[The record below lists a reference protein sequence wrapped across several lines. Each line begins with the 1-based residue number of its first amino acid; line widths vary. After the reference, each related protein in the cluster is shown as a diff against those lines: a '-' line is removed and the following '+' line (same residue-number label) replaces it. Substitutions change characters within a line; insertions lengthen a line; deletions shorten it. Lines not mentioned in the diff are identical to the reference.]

1 MESHESDH
9 RLIEKTGSVLRRLGL
24 GTRPVGVVVG
34 VSGGPDSMALLHILI
49 QLRAEPALEITVA
62 HLDHRLRPESG
73 DEAAFVERTAKELGA
88 DPRLS
93 AADVA
98 ADARSAGI
106 SIEEAGRRARY
117 AFFEEVRCSVG
128 ADFIATA
135 HHLDDQAETVLL
147 RLLRGSS
154 LTGLT
159 GMSELQ
165 GRLLRPFAR
174 TPKSEIVDFL
184 DSQGIPYVVDPSNL
198 LPDTDR
204 NYMRHYIIPQIEER
218 FPSYAKT
225 IARSADLLVRED
237 TFIEQSTD
245 DLVEKAVRFYADR
258 VVIDRGMLADVHP
271 VLIARLVR
279 RAVYS
284 LAGPTIRLQM
294 SHLDA
299 ATDLVRRGAA
309 SAVCEL
315 PSGYELVNRYGET
328 LILNARDAP
337 ACESFSFDVTKP
349 GVIVCPG
356 TGRELRFEILDRVQ
370 APLRSILQNAD
381 QAVFD
386 AGVAPLPLTV
396 RSPLPGDRIKPW
408 GMTGSAKLKNIFIDR
423 QIPVE
428 VRHLVPVLV
437 KDDEIL
443 WIAGIRRG
451 RAAPVTDSTGKVLRV
466 TYKGESSPGL

>member
-1 MESHESDH
+1 MESHESDR
-9 RLIEKTGSVLRRLGL
+9 RLVEKTEAVLRRLGL
-24 GTRPVGVVVG
+24 STRPVGVVVG
-34 VSGGPDSMALLHILI
+34 VSGGPDSMALLHVLMR
-49 QLRAEPALEITVA
+49 LSAELQLEITVA
-62 HLDHRLRPESG
+62 HLDHRLRSESG
-73 DEAAFVERTAKELGA
+73 DEAAFVERTAKDLGA

-98 ADARSAGI
+98 ADACAAGI

-117 AFFEEVRCSVG
+117 GFFEEVRCSVG

-159 GMSELQ
+159 AMSELQ

-174 TPKSEIVDFL
+174 IPKSEIVDFL

-204 NYMRHYIIPQIEER
+204 NYIRNRIIPQIQER
-218 FPSYAKT
+218 FPGYATT
-225 IARSADLLVRED
+225 IGRSADLLVRED
-237 TFIEQSTD
+237 AFLEQMTD
-245 DLVEKAVRFYADR
+245 NLVSEGVDLSPDC
-258 VVIDRGMLADVHP
+258 VVINRSILKDVHP
-271 VLIARLVR
+271 VLVARLLR

-284 LAGPTIRLQM
+284 LAGPTVRLQM
-294 SHLDA
+294 PHLDA

-315 PSGYELVNRYGET
+315 PSGYELVNRYDEA
-328 LILNARDAP
+328 LIRKARHESAR
-337 ACESFSFDVTKP
+337 ESFSFDVTEP

-356 TGRELRFEILDRVQ
+356 TGNELRFEILERAP
-370 APLRSILQNAD
+370 APLRSILQHTD

-386 AGVAPLPLTV
+386 ARILPLPLTV
-396 RSPLPGDRIKPW
+396 RSPRPGDRIKPW
-408 GMTGSAKLKNIFIDR
+408 GMAGSAKLKNIFIDR
-423 QIPVE
+423 QIPAE
-428 VRHLVPVLV
+428 VRRLVPVLV

-451 RAAPVTDSTGKVLRV
+451 RAAPVTESTDKVLRV
-466 TYKGESSPGL
+466 TYKRESSSG